1 MEQWVK
7 EKFDVI
13 DRMDISDEDKVRKIF
28 HVMYPAFVA
37 MIKSWGD
44 SGIPTQEE
52 FREMVRPKFAALG
65 FSI

>member
-1 MEQWVK
+1 
-7 EKFDVI
+7 
-13 DRMDISDEDKVRKIF
+13 
-28 HVMYPAFVA
+28 MYPAFVA